1 MVRLIKNHQNGS
13 KLILAIGD
21 GFNDVNMI
29 QEAHVGVGIRSVES
43 NQAAAF
49 ADFSIVEFKDLR
61 RLMFWHGRSQ
71 GHKSIFFII
80 MKLYVSFSQVIGLL
94 ANQTVNGMSA
104 INDMDSL
111 MLALFAVCFV
121 NVYIV
126 TW

>member
-1 MVRLIKNHQNGS
+1 
-13 KLILAIGD
+13 
-21 GFNDVNMI
+21 
-29 QEAHVGVGIRSVES
+29 
-43 NQAAAF
+43 
-49 ADFSIVEFKDLR
+49 
-61 RLMFWHGRSQ
+61 
-71 GHKSIFFII
+71 

>member
-1 MVRLIKNHQNGS
+1 MFNETLLASDSVILFRSSPSQKAQMVSLIKNHQKEK
-13 KLILAIGD
+13 KLTLAIGD

-49 ADFSIVEFKDLR
+49 ADFSIMEFKDLR

-80 MKLYVSFSQVIGLL
+80 MKLYVSFSQVVALL
-94 ANQTVNGMSA
+94 AN
-104 INDMDSL
+104 
-111 MLALFAVCFV
+111 
-121 NVYIV
+121 
-126 TW
+126 